1 MWCIEVLT
9 HLKMIQN
16 EDDNGYRVMFTV
28 TICKITFS
36 VKIGGMN
43 QRLGKLSLALVDD

>member
-1 MWCIEVLT
+1 MWSIEVLT

-16 EDDNGYRVMFTV
+16 EDDFGCRVMFTV

-36 VKIGGMN
+36 IKIGGHESKI
-43 QRLGKLSLALVDD
+43 RKT